1 VRVPSRVFPTVLSIL
16 PLVETSVQADPRA
29 VQDPISAVFE
39 LADEVGAQTP
49 KIRRV
54 LRYVRV
60 FVWLWLAIDFLVIAQ
75 ISEAPGFSV
84 LLLAILLVL
93 FLFLRSV
100 REKVGR
106 TAILAV
112 AAVVSAVLAL
122 TLGPAIPFGIVL
134 VPLFYLG
141 LVVLDLM
148 RELRGFFEYFALRH
162 QVVRRVREADPV
174 VYVPEGADA
183 GRRALAYLHA
193 TDPDVGRAIDAT
205 GGVAVPALLEGGS
218 GLAYAFDG
226 YVLARPSL
234 LWTWF
239 GFGDHGLAAF
249 VKAFDHAPTR
259 ADLEALRRA
268 VEDVAAATHVPPAR
282 IVAVWHATSG
292 AQVAPDAY
300 EFLLG
305 QAAHMS
311 HRGNRF
317 AASLELLT
325 EGEDGTYDRIP
336 VVVASPVSP
345 AARTA
350 PA

>member
-1 VRVPSRVFPTVLSIL
+1 MLC
-16 PLVETSVQADPRA
+16 VETSVQADPRA

-49 KIRRV
+49 KIRKV
-54 LRYVRV
+54 LRLVRV
-60 FVWLWLAIDFLVIAQ
+60 FVWLWLAIDFLVILV
-75 ISEAPGFSV
+75 ISGAPGFS
-84 LLLAILLVL
+84 LLLVVVILVL
-93 FLFLRSV
+93 FLVLRGV
-100 REKVGR
+100 REKVAR

-112 AAVVSAVLAL
+112 AAVVAAALAL

-148 RELRGFFEYFALRH
+148 RDLRGFFEYFALRH

-183 GRRALAYLHA
+183 GRRALTYLYA
-193 TDPDVGRAIDAT
+193 TDPDVRRAMDGP
-205 GGVAVPALLEGGS
+205 GGVAAPALLQGS
-218 GLAYAFDG
+218 TGLAYAFDG
-226 YVLARPSL
+226 YVQARPSR

-239 GFGDHGLAAF
+239 GFGDHGLSAF

-259 ADLEALRRA
+259 EDLEALRRA
-268 VEDVAAATHVPPAR
+268 VVDVGAATHVPPAR
-282 IVAVWHATSG
+282 IVAVWHATAG
-292 AQVAPDAY
+292 AQVAPEAY
-300 EFLLG
+300 EFLIT
-305 QAAHMS
+305 QAARIS

-317 AASLELLT
+317 ATSLELLT
-325 EGEDGTYDRIP
+325 ESEDGTYDRIP
-336 VVVASPVSP
+336 VVVASAVSP